1 MRMKGR
7 KKMCRVLALIIM
19 LCMGSSAYAETPTA
33 EAQKKVAAYLTLLDD
48 MCFTDPFL
56 SYGFAQDPGK
66 SWKEGLEK
74 LEIELNADPEVSPA
88 VKKTPGLL
96 IQLGLQTFYAKHC
109 LADSNS
115 DRKTCLMNSVNMP
128 KAFDKRKPREI

>member
-1 MRMKGR
+1 MRMKVR
-7 KKMCRVLALIIM
+7 KKMCRFLALIIM

-66 SWKEGLEK
+66 S
-74 LEIELNADPEVSPA
+74 
-88 VKKTPGLL
+88 L
-96 IQLGLQTFYAKHC
+96 IHLGLQTFYAKHC
-109 LADSNS
+109 LADSNW
-115 DRKTCLMNSVNMP
+115 DRKNVLDELGEY
-128 KAFDKRKPREI
+128 AEGI

>member
-1 MRMKGR
+1 MRMKVR
-7 KKMCRVLALIIM
+7 KKMCRFLALIIM

-74 LEIELNADPEVSPA
+74 LEYSMSQGLADAWITCRQENSR
-88 VKKTPGLL
+88 TPHPSWFADVLCETL
-96 IQLGLQTFYAKHC
+96 PCRQQLG
-109 LADSNS
+109 
-115 DRKTCLMNSVNMP
+115 
-128 KAFDKRKPREI
+128 

>member
-66 SWKEGLEK
+66 CWKEGLEK

-88 VKKTPGLL
+88 VKKTPRLL
-96 IQLGLQTFYAKHC
+96 IHLGLQTFYAKHC

-115 DRKTCLMNSVNMP
+115 DRKNVLDELGEY
-128 KAFDKRKPREI
+128 AEGI